1 MNMYYDYD
9 DYWGDPSEFEQQ
21 VEEFKD
27 ALRNSVKDEIKEKIA
42 SLEKELAELNEF
54 KKDKN
59 KINQEY

>member
-1 MNMYYDYD
+1 MYYDYD
-9 DYWGDPSEFEQQ
+9 DYWREPSEFEQQ

-42 SLEKELAELNEF
+42 SLEKELAELKEF

-59 KINQEY
+59 KII